1 MGPHLERH
9 EPEQPQGY
17 PQGLRLRYN
26 PSTVET
32 FDLIILGGGI
42 SGLGVAREAAHQ
54 KRRTLLL
61 EAHACCSATSNNT
74 LRIIHGGFRYLQHGD
89 LPRVIK
95 SLLDQKALLRE
106 APDAVVPLPCVMPLK
121 RFGLKSRIP
130 VTCAAVLYG
139 AIMRLCGSPLKR
151 PSVLSAAAVNETIP
165 LLRGLAPHGALCWN
179 DAVMIDPR
187 RVTEMLMRKAQSGS
201 VEIKEHTP
209 VASVTRVDDLF
220 EVRASCGTMWRS
232 RAVANTLGPWISKVD
247 IPEYLHGEQPLW
259 CKGFNITISRQ
270 LDPSY
275 GIGVEGDDGRLFF
288 CVPRGQGSAI
298 GTWYV
303 PCAHDGVTPSLSE
316 QEIESFI
323 TAFNRALPGANVRAA
338 EIVATD
344 VGILP
349 MVKDSPRG
357 PLLVSN
363 ERIHTA
369 GLYAE
374 VISTKY
380 TTFRAQG
387 RKVLRALS

>member
-1 MGPHLERH
+1 MSPDTPRGIPK
-9 EPEQPQGY
+9 PCGY
-17 PQGLRLRYN
+17 AIT

-54 KRRTLLL
+54 KRKTLLL
-61 EAHACCSATSNNT
+61 EAHACGSATSNNT

-106 APDAVVPLPCVMPLK
+106 APDAVVPLPCVMTLK

-130 VTCAAVLYG
+130 VTCAAILYG

-151 PSVLSAAAVNETIP
+151 PSVLSAETVNETIP
-165 LLRGLAPHGALCWN
+165 LLRGLAPHGALCWH
-179 DAVMIDPR
+179 DAVMVEPQ
-187 RVTEMLMRKAQSGS
+187 RVTEMLMREATTGP

-220 EVRASCGTMWRS
+220 EVRGSCGTTWRS
-232 RAVANTLGPWISKVD
+232 RAVANTLGPWISKVE

-270 LDPSY
+270 LDPTY
-275 GIGVEGDDGRLFF
+275 GIGVESEDGRLFF

-303 PCAHDGVTPSLSE
+303 PCANDGEPPSLPE

-323 TAFNRALPGANVRAA
+323 AAFNRALPGANVRAA

-344 VGILP
+344 VGVLP
-349 MVKDSPRG
+349 MVKDSPHG

-363 ERIHTA
+363 ERIHAA
-369 GLYAE
+369 GRYAE